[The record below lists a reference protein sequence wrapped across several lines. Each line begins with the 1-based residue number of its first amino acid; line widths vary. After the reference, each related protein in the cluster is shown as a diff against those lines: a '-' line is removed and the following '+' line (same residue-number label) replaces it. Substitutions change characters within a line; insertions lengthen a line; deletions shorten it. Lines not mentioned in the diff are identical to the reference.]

1 MRFEMIER
9 FIPLF
14 ADSIG
19 FLLVKIREDGP
30 TILSSFI
37 QVILELDRLGKS
49 DMIKHFTNLFGAVQK
64 DDLWGA
70 A

>member
-9 FIPLF
+9 LSPLF
-14 ADSIG
+14 ADPIG
-19 FLLVKIREDGP
+19 FLLIKIREDGP
-30 TILSSFI
+30 TILSSLI

-49 DMIKHFTNLFGAVQK
+49 DVVKHITNLLGTVQE